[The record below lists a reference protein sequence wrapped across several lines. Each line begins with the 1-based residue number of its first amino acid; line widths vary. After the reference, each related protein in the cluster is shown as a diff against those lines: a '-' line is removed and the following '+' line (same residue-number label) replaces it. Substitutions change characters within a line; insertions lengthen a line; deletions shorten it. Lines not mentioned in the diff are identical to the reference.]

1 MGMIDE
7 DSILINHI
15 VHKSQ
20 PLQWPIASCLHISI
34 YQRHY
39 GVNHITKKKALYFQL
54 ITSHFWA
61 SSWVFGWWQLSNF
74 ESWWAVPFWIPWS
87 CILVHFIPKKKK
99 NVCDLDQFSKSF
111 QLQLNFLKKNMLCG
125 FTLDMSFL

>member
-20 PLQWPIASCLHISI
+20 PLQWPIASCLHINI

-39 GVNHITKKKALYFQL
+39 GVNHITKKKALYFQF

-61 SSWVFGWWQLSNF
+61 SSWVFW
-74 ESWWAVPFWIPWS
+74 
-87 CILVHFIPKKKK
+87 LVT
-99 NVCDLDQFSKSF
+99 VEQF
-111 QLQLNFLKKNMLCG
+111 
-125 FTLDMSFL
+125 

>member
-34 YQRHY
+34 YQRDGTKTLWCESYNQKEGTIFSIHY
-39 GVNHITKKKALYFQL
+39 FSLLGIIMGF
-54 ITSHFWA
+54 
-61 SSWVFGWWQLSNF
+61 
-74 ESWWAVPFWIPWS
+74 
-87 CILVHFIPKKKK
+87 LVG
-99 NVCDLDQFSKSF
+99 DS
-111 QLQLNFLKKNMLCG
+111 
-125 FTLDMSFL
+125 

>member
-20 PLQWPIASCLHISI
+20 PLQWPIASCLHINI

-39 GVNHITKKKALYFQL
+39 GVNHITKKKALYFQF

-61 SSWVFGWWQLSNF
+61 SLWVFW
-74 ESWWAVPFWIPWS
+74 
-87 CILVHFIPKKKK
+87 LVT
-99 NVCDLDQFSKSF
+99 VEQF
-111 QLQLNFLKKNMLCG
+111 
-125 FTLDMSFL
+125 